1 MTTQSKFYKKSKKL
15 FVSGI
20 TITAISLLGTKA
32 YTVKADNLSAG
43 YLMTQKVN
51 QNNNLKP
58 VSAVPTSIASA
69 KIVQE
74 ENLDQNTTG
83 SDKNQNSNVGK
94 ADTKLQ
100 EQVSI
105 YYKDESGKALP
116 DNEGKTSD
124 HGTIEEGEKGKH
136 FTAPE
141 IKGYKL
147 SYILINGNKVTDTD
161 TASLDYTGADSNPT
175 VTFVYAK
182 VEKTYYRNKA
192 AAVTVKYQDELG
204 NTLADDIIL
213 NGYVGDG
220 YTTGA
225 KEVTGYTLKTRP
237 DNATSFF
244 GDYPQSVI
252 YVYVKDNQDNLPNND
267 NNIGNDI
274 DITDGTGKTNNLPKT
289 KDHNGNAGN
298 RKLINSGKNNGDPS
312 NLTGSDN
319 HNGHAATKVLS
330 NKDTKQGEK
339 LPQTGFDK
347 QSRFVALLVGFMA
360 IITSIVGAWFNRKKK
375 E

>member
-58 VSAVPTSIASA
+58 VSAVPTSIAS
-69 KIVQE
+69 
-74 ENLDQNTTG
+74 DQNTTG

-94 ADTKLQ
+94 VDTKLQ

-105 YYKDESGKALP
+105 YYQDESGKALP

-136 FTAPE
+136 FPAPE

-252 YVYVKDNQDNLPNND
+252 YVYVKDNQDNLLTND
-267 NNIGNDI
+267 NSTGN

-298 RKLINSGKNNGDPS
+298 HKLINSGKNNGDLG
-312 NLTGSDN
+312 NLTSSDN
-319 HNGHAATKVLS
+319 HNGHVATKVLS
-330 NKDTKQGEK
+330 NKDTKQGKK
-339 LPQTGFDK
+339 LPQTGSNK
-347 QSRFVALLVGFMA
+347 QSRFAALLVGFMA
-360 IITSIVGAWFNRKKK
+360 IITSIVGAWFNRKKI